1 MYSEIEVLNP
11 QRKFDSIQKERLG
24 NYIYTLKD
32 PRDNK
37 VFYVGQGAGDR
48 VFSHLNEAEELLKG
62 NTSYNS
68 KRARIVDIWHSG
80 ENVEWLIL
88 SHSLPDE
95 SVDHVESAVINAL
108 EVSQN
113 GQCLNI
119 IGGPRSSLL
128 SEREVKALSA
138 SAINPNFKI
147 EKVFIFPTNNA
158 LEASAESVYQS
169 TRASWRV
176 NKKYFSGTSYAVG
189 VKDGISIGS
198 FKINE
203 WVSHGEKSAF
213 NGVET
218 PELNNFNWRKIISS
232 ASGYW
237 QRGNYLIVEFD
248 GAGKF
253 RIIHGRKKHEWEELA

>member
-11 QRKFDSIQKERLG
+11 QRQFDSLQKERLG

-37 VFYVGQGAGDR
+37 IFYVGQGTGDR

-68 KRARIVDIWHSG
+68 KRARIADIWHSG
-80 ENVEWLIL
+80 EDVEWLIL
-88 SHSLPDE
+88 SHNLPDE

-108 EVSQN
+108 DISQN

-147 EKVFIFPTNNA
+147 EKVFVFPVHNA
-158 LEASAESVYQS
+158 IEACAESVYQA
-169 TRASWRV
+169 TRASWKV
-176 NKKYFSGTSYAVG
+176 NKKHLLGISYAVG

-198 FKINE
+198 FKINKWE
-203 WVSHGEKSAF
+203 SHGEKYAF
-213 NGVET
+213 NGAET
-218 PELNNFNWRKIISS
+218 PELNNLNWRKIISS
-232 ASGYW
+232 AFGYW

-248 GAGKF
+248 GVGKF
-253 RIIHGRKKHEWEELA
+253 RFIRGCSNNAWKELV